1 VASVAYGLCQQA
13 QPGHD
18 LKYGAVVAMVV
29 AHVAV
34 NSLQWVVDLVAMLER
49 QQE

>member
-1 VASVAYGLCQQA
+1 VASAAYGLCLLA
-13 QPGHD
+13 RPGHD

-29 AHVAV
+29 VHVAV
-34 NSLQWVVDLVAMLER
+34 SSLQWVVDLVAMLER